1 MDLASRE
8 VLTLVPSRRAPARAR
23 QAVLAFAMG
32 SVSAETAETAELLA
46 SELVTNALMHGTGQI
61 TVLMEYDADGLGVT
75 VCDDEPALPA
85 LPDPDPLSLGGRGL
99 HLVAALADTWGV
111 TPNHG
116 APGKGVWFRL
126 A

>member
-23 QAVLAFAMG
+23 QAVLSFAMG

-46 SELVTNALMHGTGQI
+46 SELVTNAVLHGRGPI
-61 TVLMEYDADGLGVT
+61 TLTMEYDVDGLGVT

-85 LPDPDPLSLGGRGL
+85 LPDPDPRSMGGRGL
-99 HLVAALADTWGV
+99 HLVAALSDAWGV
-111 TPNHG
+111 TPTSG
-116 APGKGVWFRL
+116 GPGKGVWFRL

>member
-23 QAVLAFAMG
+23 EAVLTFAMG

-46 SELVTNALMHGTGQI
+46 SELVTNAVMHGCGPI
-61 TVLMEYDADGLGVT
+61 TVLMEYDGDGLGVT
-75 VCDDEPALPA
+75 VCDGEPALPA
-85 LPDPDPLSLGGRGL
+85 VPEPDPLSLGGRGL
-99 HLVAALADTWGV
+99 HLVAALSDDWGV
-111 TPNHG
+111 EPASSG
-116 APGKGVWFRL
+116 PGKNVWFRL